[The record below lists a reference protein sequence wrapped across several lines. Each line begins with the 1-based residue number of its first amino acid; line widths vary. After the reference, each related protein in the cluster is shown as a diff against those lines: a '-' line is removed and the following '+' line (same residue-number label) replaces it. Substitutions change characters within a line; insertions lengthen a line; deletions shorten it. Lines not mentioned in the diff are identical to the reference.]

1 MVAVTMLKAK
11 TQLSQLVA
19 KAEAGE
25 EVVIM
30 RDSVPAVRLV
40 PVSTPIPVRK
50 FGALRNKVVVGDAFF
65 DPLPA
70 DELSGWE

>member
-40 PVSTPIPVRK
+40 PVSQPRPERK
-50 FGALRNKVVVGDAFF
+50 FGALRGKLEVNEEFF
-65 DPLPA
+65 DSLPTG
-70 DELSGWE
+70 ELAGWE